1 MHLDFLIEDVSG
13 KTMLE
18 ILLPKVLPEN
28 VSYRVHYYKG
38 VGRIPEKMRSAKE
51 IKGRQLLDN
60 LPRLLNGFGRTYQA
74 WGESYEG
81 HVIVICDLDDK
92 SFNEFLAQLNH
103 LLDWCEMAPETS
115 ICFAIEEGE
124 AWFLGDAK
132 ALFSAYPHAKK
143 QVLATYKQDSICGTW
158 EKLAEVVGFEYKNK
172 SYQEVGLKKREWA
185 EKITPYMEIKNNK
198 SPSFQHLI
206 TEIKSII

>member
-60 LPRLLNGFGRTYQA
+60 LPRLLNGFGRTYTTA
-74 WGESYEG
+74 T
-81 HVIVICDLDDK
+81 I
-92 SFNEFLAQLNH
+92 
-103 LLDWCEMAPETS
+103 TS
-115 ICFAIEEGE
+115 
-124 AWFLGDAK
+124 L
-132 ALFSAYPHAKK
+132 
-143 QVLATYKQDSICGTW
+143 
-158 EKLAEVVGFEYKNK
+158 
-172 SYQEVGLKKREWA
+172 
-185 EKITPYMEIKNNK
+185 
-198 SPSFQHLI
+198 
-206 TEIKSII
+206 

>member
-74 WGESYEG
+74 WGESYKG

-115 ICFAIEEGE
+115 ICLAIEEGE

-143 QVLATYKQDSICGTW
+143 HVLATYKQDSICGTW